1 MYCGDT
7 VPSIVAEVGTKWSKF
22 GFSGEDKPSLVFHTV
37 CLPGGV
43 ASLAPWCVLLD
54 GAGCGVWL
62 GCVPPQGV
70 LSEVEAKQDDAGDG
84 DVEMA
89 SSPAS
94 GPVADEAADSRT
106 KVAAKVR
113 G

>member
-1 MYCGDT
+1 MVQIWVLGRGQ
-7 VPSIVAEVGTKWSKF
+7 A
-22 GFSGEDKPSLVFHTV
+22 
-37 CLPGGV
+37 V
-43 ASLAPWCVLLD
+43 ASVPHGMPSRRWSLSLFTAWHRLLLVVSDLTVLVVVR
-54 GAGCGVWL
+54 GWGSF
-62 GCVPPQGV
+62 PPQGV

-89 SSPAS
+89 SLPAS